1 MKPLVFALH
10 GQDKLGAALAVLLG
24 GETGHL
30 TIRRF
35 PDGESYVRLDTP
47 VANRSVVLV
56 CNLRDPDAKIL
67 QICFAAAAAKELG
80 AAHVGLV
87 APYLAYMR
95 QDRRF
100 QPGEAITSTSFA
112 RLIGGFVDWLVTVDP
127 HLHRYDSLGEIY
139 AVPAAVVRAAPLIA
153 QWIRENVGSPWLIG
167 PDAESA
173 QWVSEVAHDAAAP
186 YTVLEKI
193 RHGDRKVEVSLPDLD
208 THRAHTPVLVDDIIS
223 TGRTMIETMA
233 HLKRAGLAPP
243 VCIGVH
249 AVFADRAYENLLAA
263 GAARVVTCNTIFH
276 PSNAIDLSEQI
287 AAAITATQ
295 A

>member
-10 GQDKLGAALAVLLG
+10 GQDKLGAALAALLG

-47 VANRSVVLV
+47 VANRPVVLV
-56 CNLRDPDAKIL
+56 CNLRDPDVKIL

-100 QPGEAITSTSFA
+100 QPGEAITSASFA
-112 RLIGGFVDWLVTVDP
+112 RLIGGFLDWLVTVDP
-127 HLHRYDSLGEIY
+127 HLHRYDLLGEIY
-139 AVPAAVVRAAPLIA
+139 AVPAAAVRAAPLIA

-167 PDAESA
+167 PDAESV
-173 QWVSEVAHDAAAP
+173 QWVSEVAHGAAAP
-186 YTVLEKI
+186 YTVLGKI
-193 RHGDRKVEVSLPDLD
+193 RRGDREVEVSLPDVD
-208 THRAHTPVLVDDIIS
+208 THRARTPVLVDDIIS
-223 TGRTMIETMA
+223 TGHTMIETVA

-249 AVFADRAYENLLAA
+249 AVFADRAYEDLLAA
-263 GAARVVTCNTIFH
+263 GAARVVTCNTIPH
-276 PSNAIDLSEQI
+276 PSNAMDLSEQI
-287 AAAITATQ
+287 AAAITSMQ

>member
-10 GQDKLGAALAVLLG
+10 GQDKLSAALAVLLG

-47 VANRSVVLV
+47 VANRPVVLV
-56 CNLRDPDAKIL
+56 CNLRDPDVKIL

-100 QPGEAITSTSFA
+100 QPGEAITSASFA
-112 RLIGGFVDWLVTVDP
+112 RLVGGFVDWLVTADP
-127 HLHRYDSLGEIY
+127 HLHRYDLLGEIY
-139 AVPAAVVRAAPLIA
+139 AVPAAAVRAAPLIA

-167 PDAESA
+167 PDAESV
-173 QWVSEVAHDAAAP
+173 QWVSEVAHGAAAP

-193 RHGDRKVEVSLPDLD
+193 RRGDREVEVSLPDVD
-208 THRAHTPVLVDDIIS
+208 THRARTPVLVDDIIS
-223 TGRTMIETMA
+223 TGHTMIETIA

-249 AVFADRAYENLLAA
+249 AVFADRAYEDLLAA
-263 GAARVVTCNTIFH
+263 GAARVVTCNTIPH

-287 AAAITATQ
+287 AAAITTAQ
-295 A
+295 G

>member
-47 VANRSVVLV
+47 VANRPVVLV

-67 QICFAAAAAKELG
+67 QICFAAATVKELG

-100 QPGEAITSTSFA
+100 QPGEAITSASFA
-112 RLIGGFVDWLVTVDP
+112 RLVGGFVDWLVTVDP
-127 HLHRYDSLGEIY
+127 HLHRYDLLGEIY
-139 AVPAAVVRAAPLIA
+139 AVPAAAVRAAPLIA

-167 PDAESA
+167 PDAESV
-173 QWVSEVAHDAAAP
+173 QWVSEVAHGAAAP

-193 RHGDRKVEVSLPDLD
+193 RRGDREVEVSLPDVD
-208 THRAHTPVLVDDIIS
+208 THRARTPVLVDDIIS
-223 TGRTMIETMA
+223 TGHTMIETIA

-249 AVFADRAYENLLAA
+249 AVFADRAYEDLLAA
-263 GAARVVTCNTIFH
+263 GVARVVTCNTIPH